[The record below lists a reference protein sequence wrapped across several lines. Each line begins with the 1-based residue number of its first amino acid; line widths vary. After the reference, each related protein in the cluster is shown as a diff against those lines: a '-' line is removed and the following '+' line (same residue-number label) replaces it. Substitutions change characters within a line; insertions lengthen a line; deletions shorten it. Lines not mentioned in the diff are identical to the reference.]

1 METLFRFLL
10 NRPVEA
16 RQPEDDAIVARPS
29 RDVLNDVVRA
39 LGADNPAG
47 ALRDLAGRIAARAT
61 PPSDRESAY
70 IEASTTFV
78 AAAADGT
85 AATPEDARDAIESAF
100 GAPVAA
106 LVADDVFE
114 GLERGTVDQLVG
126 VKYGGRLDPRLPAL
140 EGVVRT
146 AAYVRLLATDGD
158 SELPEPPEFMRR
170 VIVLDGLRRPARPR
184 DSGQQGQLPDDGVR
198 EWKALSLERERL
210 DEERVAI
217 EATVRGLS
225 MLPSDRLLAVP
236 SPDGDPA
243 ADQRIDRGASDVR
256 AGEPGR
262 MGMAISTARPGSTR
276 VAMAPDVLEHL
287 APEAREVFRRFVPE
301 ADRGDLVVSL
311 RRLDDGLRQVG
322 TRTAE
327 IDALLAPSTT
337 ALVIGGGVY
346 STTSWST
353 RAARREG
360 EGEPGVPLTHGK
372 VESVGIGDLL
382 VVKQHLKGYEARE
395 LSHVDNV
402 LKSEHKSTSTKR
414 TRTTEE
420 IVVDERESTTEEER
434 DQQSTERFEMQKEST
449 KVQKEDESLKIGAS
463 LSGSYGPMVEFKVTT
478 DLGMSSSKEE
488 SHKSAETYGKDVTVR
503 ASSKVTER
511 VRRQVTTRTLE
522 SFEEE
527 NVHEWNNVDGDD
539 HVVGQYQWIEKLYEA
554 QVFNYG
560 SRVLFDLVVPEPA
573 AFIHY
578 TMRSQPVAGAE
589 ITKPAPFTLDSDDIN
604 IGNYAAHAQRYNAEG
619 IDAPPEATI
628 TIAKVFE
635 GIDDDADRG
644 SIVKTAEVPIPDGYE
659 AIHARVQIASTYWEP
674 NYRVAFSIGTRQ
686 WVHAGASTGWNQ
698 TPLDKQQRSITSTI
712 LTFRINIVAAAVE
725 VTCNRTA
732 RALDHW
738 RIRTHQAIK
747 AGYLKQLKE
756 YEDRLEAAK
765 AQAVMQVRPRNPQL
779 NASLQRD
786 ELKRAA
792 ISVFTA
798 QFFDSFNSIQSGG
811 MGLPQLD
818 LAEASLEGPYIRFF
832 EQAFEW
838 QQMMYVYYPYFWGR
852 KSRWVELSLLED
864 ADLEFAAFM
873 KAGAAR
879 LVVSVRPGFEL
890 AVQHFLETGQ
900 IWEGGDPPPV
910 TSETYLNIVDEI
922 KELQNAPGD
931 EVPVGNPWEVRVPTT
946 LILLRKKDSL
956 PRWKK
961 EPDGTWVDAT

>member
-16 RQPEDDAIVARPS
+16 KQPNTDAIVARPS
-29 RDVLNDVVRA
+29 RDVLNEVVRA
-39 LGADNPAG
+39 LGADNPAR
-47 ALRDLAGRIAARAT
+47 ALREVAARIATQAR
-61 PPSDRESAY
+61 PPSDREAAY
-70 IEASTTFV
+70 IEASTTFL
-78 AAAADGT
+78 AAVEDGT
-85 AATPEDARDAIESAF
+85 AATPQAALGSIESAF
-100 GAPVAA
+100 GTTVAQLA
-106 LVADDVFE
+106 ADDFFQA
-114 GLERGTVDQLVG
+114 LERDTVDQLVG
-126 VKYGGRLDPRLPAL
+126 VKYGGRLDPRAPELEAL
-140 EGVVRT
+140 VHT
-146 AAYVRLLATDGD
+146 AAYVRLLAADGESD
-158 SELPEPPEFMRR
+158 LPEPAEFMRR
-170 VIVLDGLRRPARPR
+170 VIVLDGLHRPVRPR
-184 DSGQQGQLPDDGVR
+184 DDHEHGELPEDGVR
-198 EWKALSLERERL
+198 EWKALSLERQRL
-210 DEERVAI
+210 DNERVAI
-217 EATVRGLS
+217 EATLRGLG
-225 MLPSDRLLAVP
+225 MLPPDQLLAIP
-236 SPDGDPA
+236 PPGGDPA
-243 ADQRIDRGASDVR
+243 PGPESDRAESDTK
-256 AGEPGR
+256 ACEPGR
-262 MGMAISTARPGSTR
+262 IGMAISTARPHSTT
-276 VAMAPDVLEHL
+276 VAMAPDVAERLS
-287 APEAREVFRRFVPE
+287 PEAREVFRRLVPE
-301 ADRGDLVVSL
+301 ADHADLVVSL
-311 RRLDDGLRQVG
+311 RRLEDGLRQVG
-322 TRTAE
+322 TRSAE
-327 IDALLAPSTT
+327 IEALLAPSTT

-353 RAARREG
+353 RAMRREG
-360 EGEPGVPLTHGK
+360 EGEPGVPSTHGK

-420 IVVDERESTTEEER
+420 IAVDERETTTEEER
-434 DQQSTERFEMQKEST
+434 DQQSTERFEMQREST

-527 NVHEWNNVDGDD
+527 NVHEWNNVEGTD

-573 AFIHY
+573 AFIHH
-578 TMRSQPVAGAE
+578 TMRSQPVAGEE
-589 ITKPAPFTLDSDDIN
+589 ITKPTPFILDSDDIN
-604 IGNYAAHAQRYNAEG
+604 IGNYAAYAQTYNAEG
-619 IDAPPEATI
+619 IEAPPEPTI
-628 TIAKVFE
+628 TISKVFE
-635 GIDDDADRG
+635 GIDDAADRG
-644 SIVKTAEVPIPDGYE
+644 SIVKTAEVPIPEGYE
-659 AIHARVQIASTYWEP
+659 AVHARVQIASTYWES
-674 NYRVAFSIGTRQ
+674 NYRVVFSIGTRQ
-686 WVHAGASTGWNQ
+686 WVHSGASTGWNQ
-698 TPLDKQQRSITSTI
+698 TTLDKQQRSITSTL

-725 VTCNRTA
+725 VTCNRTD
-732 RALDHW
+732 RALEYW

-747 AGYLKQLKE
+747 AGYLKQLKD

-765 AQAVMQVRPRNPQL
+765 AQAVTQVRPRNPQL
-779 NASLQRD
+779 NSALQRD

-798 QFFDSFNSIQSGG
+798 QHFDSFNSIQSGG
-811 MGLPQLD
+811 MGLPQID

-852 KSRWVELSLLED
+852 KSRWVEVSLLED
-864 ADLEFAAFM
+864 ADVEFAAFM

-879 LVVSVRPGFEL
+879 VVVSVRPGFEL

-900 IWEGGDPPPV
+900 IWEGGDPPTV
-910 TSETYLNIVDEI
+910 TSATYLNIVDEI
-922 KELQNAPGD
+922 KERQNAPGA
-931 EVPVGNPWEVRVPTT
+931 EIPVGDPWEVRVPTT

-961 EPDGTWVDAT
+961 NPDGSWVDAT